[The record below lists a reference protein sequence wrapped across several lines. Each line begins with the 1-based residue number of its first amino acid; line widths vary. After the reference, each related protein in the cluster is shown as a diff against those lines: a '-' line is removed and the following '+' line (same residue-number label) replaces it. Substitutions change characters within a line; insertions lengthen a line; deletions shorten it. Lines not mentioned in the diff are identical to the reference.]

1 LTIRSRAVR
10 RPRKSSA
17 PTHVMVE
24 FKDTGQGMAEE
35 HCRRV
40 FTSLLSTTK
49 SQGTGLGLAI
59 VAKVVE
65 SHRGKI
71 KVASRLGHGTT
82 FSIQLPCGN

>member
-1 LTIRSRAVR
+1 
-10 RPRKSSA
+10 
-17 PTHVMVE
+17 
-24 FKDTGQGMAEE
+24 
-35 HCRRV
+35 
-40 FTSLLSTTK
+40 LLSTTK